1 MDAKIQTY
9 PSGWVDGSVHNTA
22 KEVNSMFTKIRC
34 YLIARRITKQMRQ
47 LAKLRDTLH
56 EFNAAMKA
64 SLGLVSNDHK

>member
-1 MDAKIQTY
+1 
-9 PSGWVDGSVHNTA
+9 
-22 KEVNSMFTKIRC
+22 MFTKIRC